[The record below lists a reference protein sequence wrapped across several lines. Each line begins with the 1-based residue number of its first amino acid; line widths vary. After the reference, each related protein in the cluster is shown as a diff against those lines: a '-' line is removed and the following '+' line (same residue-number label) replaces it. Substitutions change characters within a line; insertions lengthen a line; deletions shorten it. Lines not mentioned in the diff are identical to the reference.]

1 MILIYSTWYFLVRYN
16 VQYIC
21 HDGLLPNLCLFVAHP
36 ERYHYL
42 VILGEMPPKELS
54 LATRSAKYIVDPI
67 DEKDIIGSAIAV
79 DEVIDQ
85 GEKIDGE
92 RSETE
97 EGGTDGVSFTV
108 VERKD
113 EEDTSTTIDDTTLD
127 DN

>member
-1 MILIYSTWYFLVRYN
+1 M
-16 VQYIC
+16 
-21 HDGLLPNLCLFVAHP
+21 AHP

-42 VILGEMPPKELS
+42 AILGETPPEELS
-54 LATRSAKYIVDPI
+54 LATRSAKSIVDPI
-67 DEKDIIGSAIAV
+67 DEEDMIGSAIAV

-85 GEKIDGE
+85 GEKIDDE

-97 EGGTDGVSFTV
+97 EGGIHRVSSTV

-113 EEDTSTTIDDTTLD
+113 EEDTSTTIDDTTVD